1 MLMCIATSYLLL
13 QLKVLALPAPGVVD
27 TDVLSSW
34 DQIYEELQQQPIFRS
49 AGFPERSEDVINY
62 KRRFDRSVDCTESAF
77 RENSHSSHDVNES
90 NARFIA
96 SEEDRHVPRQVEKR
110 RRVATE
116 VLDDS
121 WAPTVTQPGDS
132 IQFTRNLAV
141 HPEHYPAAGKSD
153 NSGSFH
159 QDHTPHGLL
168 VPGAGLHSEHQHGSF
183 RNGYTNEILPTSKDS
198 NMGSISYYSQ
208 DQMLHNYI
216 NTEFSNYR
224 KLESVSWPTEESNDA
239 AMMKVY
245 PHMWDEF
252 IPVPF
257 NHQVREWEPIP
268 SDHNP
273 SSLQKL
279 GSIPEDSSYDWKA
292 LASGNSVQSDLFED
306 VELEAI
312 LQEQP
317 ISSLSTTLK
326 ENGPQNPFTYKPLGL
341 KLEMAPVLKELNAG
355 DYHKGSTNE
364 GETQN
369 LGEFHHSCLPPQ
381 SDNESLLDYLVNL
394 VNLTPNEVT
403 STSSFILESPNTNTL
418 IGSTNSHGFNGLDSD
433 LSSIKNLNIDMNEER
448 RSSVITSSP
457 NHDSTMNTREIRDQP
472 VHVKMPDT
480 LSLEDLPGSY
490 DRKIENPLHLQELH
504 ENSRFDKI
512 GNIEIPGL
520 ATFPDTMKPRRL
532 GQICK
537 PLEGDTIIKALLDY
551 TNESSQS
558 DTITIHTFSVEG
570 LPVKIHKKR
579 FSKSQEIKMY
589 EIRIN
594 EKQHLALNKEQ
605 LRKKI
610 EFLNFFTKI
619 CHQTLIHIQ
628 VSLGVGVIDNA
639 KQSFDV
645 WLSKVFFIPED
656 GSLPVVGEAKK
667 EIKEFLREH
676 FGPIQI
682 YLIENYLSKL
692 DAASRVVQV
701 SLALIGYW
709 YTTFH
714 PTFFFKDHNDY
725 WNIMKKIL
733 GLTLSGYRKYS
744 PLDKHSRG
752 GKICDPVFVKNMTTR
767 ICFTPEVY
775 KGEKSFDWAKL
786 NSKIHVQG
794 SQINHAVQS

>member
-1 MLMCIATSYLLL
+1 
-13 QLKVLALPAPGVVD
+13 
-27 TDVLSSW
+27 
-34 DQIYEELQQQPIFRS
+34 
-49 AGFPERSEDVINY
+49 
-62 KRRFDRSVDCTESAF
+62 
-77 RENSHSSHDVNES
+77 
-90 NARFIA
+90 
-96 SEEDRHVPRQVEKR
+96 
-110 RRVATE
+110 
-116 VLDDS
+116 
-121 WAPTVTQPGDS
+121 
-132 IQFTRNLAV
+132 
-141 HPEHYPAAGKSD
+141 
-153 NSGSFH
+153 
-159 QDHTPHGLL
+159 
-168 VPGAGLHSEHQHGSF
+168 
-183 RNGYTNEILPTSKDS
+183 
-198 NMGSISYYSQ
+198 MG
-208 DQMLHNYI
+208 
-216 NTEFSNYR
+216 

-312 LQEQP
+312 LQ
-317 ISSLSTTLK
+317 
-326 ENGPQNPFTYKPLGL
+326 
-341 KLEMAPVLKELNAG
+341 ELNAG

-594 EKQHLALNKEQ
+594 EKQNLALNKEQ